1 MRRISW
7 VGIDLTGDTPRA
19 ELHGV
24 GQHRPVTR
32 TIPIAVATDFAAS
45 GVPTVIHRPDEPEAA
60 DGRLVEVG

>member
-45 GVPTVIHRPDEPEAA
+45 GVPTVVHRPGAPGAA
-60 DGRLVEVG
+60 DDQLAEVG